1 MTVILQDRT
10 HQTWPL
16 HLGVLATGRFGF
28 SRAGWGLRFCISSQ
42 LSGSAT
48 GPWALGSGTHSLGL
62 QGLKAE
68 WGKASVTLI
77 GLKSSAT
84 LGLVIVARASSRCIP
99 CWEEE
104 SVLSVMGQDSPPRFA
119 PSPQAPPSRAV
130 FPNMPHPFAPAH
142 WDAFLHLLQLE
153 MSPHPITQWF
163 LNSLRGRGT

>member
-1 MTVILQDRT
+1 MTGILQDRT

-48 GPWALGSGTHSLGL
+48 GPQALGSGTHSLGL

-68 WGKASVTLI
+68 CGKASVTLT

-84 LGLVIVARASSRCIP
+84 LGLVILARASSRCIP

-104 SVLSVMGQDSPPRFA
+104 SALSVMGQVSPPALLPA
-119 PSPQAPPSRAV
+119 PGLHPQGLY
-130 FPNMPHPFAPAH
+130 FPTCHTH
-142 WDAFLHLLQLE
+142 LHLL
-153 MSPHPITQWF
+153 T
-163 LNSLRGRGT
+163 